1 MIEDYYDTIANIENF
16 VDAIVVID
24 ESYNI
29 RYYKNFGISKNEFKE
44 RKFIGKKPWD
54 NLLNLKK
61 EDSTLYRALK
71 YGEKTYFQP
80 QTLDFE
86 NGPILEVLDTT
97 FPIKKD
103 DRIIGA
109 VSASIILN
117 SDYDR
122 GFINLS
128 NMTENRT
135 NDLYEIRDIIGNSK
149 EVKSLKEKINKV
161 SQSNSNVLI
170 YGATGTG
177 KELVAQSI
185 HSSSKRKEKRFISQ
199 NCAAI
204 PETLLES
211 IFFGTTKGS
220 YTGAENKPGI
230 FEMADGGTIFLDEI
244 NSMNLNMQAKLLKA
258 IEEKKITRIGAS
270 EAKKIDVRIIAAT
283 NELPHECVMKK
294 KIREDLFYRLSSILI
309 KVPPL
314 KDRKSDI
321 PLLTNHFIDVYNKE
335 MGMNIEGITNEVANT
350 FYNYDWPGN
359 IRELKNTIECAF
371 NFSSSNVL
379 EKEDLPEYMQE
390 SVTYTEDE
398 NTLDV
403 DDLIINTDLKSLDDA
418 VSEFEK
424 NWILSN
430 AKDVRSLSH
439 LADKLQISRQTLNYK
454 LKKYKLN
461 IDTK

>member
-1 MIEDYYDTIANIENF
+1 MIEDYYDIISNIENF

-24 ESYNI
+24 ERCNI
-29 RYYKNFGISKNEFKE
+29 KYHKNFAYSKYKLKE
-44 RKFIGKKPWD
+44 KDFIGKKPWD
-54 NLLNLKK
+54 NLQNVKK
-61 EDSTLYRALK
+61 EESTLYRALK
-71 YGEKTYFQP
+71 YGEKTHFQP
-80 QTLDFE
+80 QILEFG
-86 NGPILEVLDTT
+86 NGTILEVLDTT
-97 FPIKKD
+97 FPVKIDNKT
-103 DRIIGA
+103 IGA
-109 VSASIILN
+109 VSTSIIVN
-117 SDYDR
+117 SDYDKEI
-122 GFINLS
+122 INFS
-128 NMTENRT
+128 NMTETRT
-135 NDLYEIRDIIGNSK
+135 NDLYQIRDIIGNSK
-149 EVKSLKEKINKV
+149 EIQSLKEKINKV
-161 SQSNSNVLI
+161 SQSNSNILI

-230 FEMADGGTIFLDEI
+230 FEIADGGTIFLDEI

-403 DDLIINTDLKSLDDA
+403 DDLIVNSDLKSLDDA

-424 NWILSN
+424 KWILSN
-430 AKDVRSLSH
+430 AKGVRSLSH